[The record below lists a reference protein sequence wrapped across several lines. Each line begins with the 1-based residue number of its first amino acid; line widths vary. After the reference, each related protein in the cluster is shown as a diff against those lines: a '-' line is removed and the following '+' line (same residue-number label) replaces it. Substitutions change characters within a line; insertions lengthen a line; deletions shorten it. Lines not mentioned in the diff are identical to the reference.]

1 MKSFRLLVAAA
12 GMAAA
17 LSAPSFAAD
26 PEPGY
31 VDIGQLMPSA
41 KGEFV
46 EVNLSPGLLK
56 FAAKIASK
64 QEPEAAELIGNL
76 RRVRVNVVSLDD
88 SNRQSTTGQIESV
101 RAKLE
106 SQGWTP
112 MVTVREKEGGDNV
125 TVHAKQKSDD
135 VIEGLVVTV
144 LSEKGEAVF
153 VNIVGT
159 ISADQIATI
168 AEQFDIEPLRHVKVK
183 MHRHH
188 KRDKDAG
195 SDKDEA

>member
-1 MKSFRLLVAAA
+1 MQFMKSLRLLLTAAGVAAA
-12 GMAAA
+12 LAV
-17 LSAPSFAAD
+17 PSFAAES
-26 PEPGY
+26 EPGY
-31 VDIGQLMPSA
+31 VDIGQLVPSA

-56 FAAKIASK
+56 FAAKIAAR
-64 QEPEAAELIGNL
+64 QEPEAAALIGNL
-76 RRVRVNVVSLDD
+76 RRVRVNVVGLDD
-88 SNRQSTTGQIESV
+88 GNRASTVEQFEGI
-101 RAKLE
+101 RRKLE
-106 SQGWTP
+106 AQGWTQ
-112 MVTVREKEGGDNV
+112 MVTVREREGGDNV
-125 TVHAKQKSDD
+125 TVHARQKGDD

-168 AEQFDIEPLRHVKVK
+168 AEQFDIEPLRHVKMK
-183 MHRHH
+183 HRQ
-188 KRDKDAG
+188 DKEPA

>member
-1 MKSFRLLVAAA
+1 MKSLRLLLTAAAVAAA
-12 GMAAA
+12 LAV
-17 LSAPSFAAD
+17 PSFAAES
-26 PEPGY
+26 EPGY
-31 VDIGQLMPSA
+31 VDIGQLVPSA

-56 FAAKIASK
+56 FAAKIAAR
-64 QEPEAAELIGNL
+64 QEPEAAALIGNL
-76 RRVRVNVVSLDD
+76 RRVRVNVVGLDD
-88 SNRQSTTGQIESV
+88 GNRASTVEQFEGI
-101 RAKLE
+101 RRKLE
-106 SQGWTP
+106 AQGWTQ
-112 MVTVREKEGGDNV
+112 MVTVREREGGDNV
-125 TVHAKQKSDD
+125 TVHARQKGDD

-168 AEQFDIEPLRHVKVK
+168 AEQFDIEPLRHVKMK
-183 MHRHH
+183 HRQ
-188 KRDKDAG
+188 DKEPA

>member
-1 MKSFRLLVAAA
+1 MQFMKSLRLLLTAAGVAAA
-12 GMAAA
+12 LAV
-17 LSAPSFAAD
+17 PSFAAES
-26 PEPGY
+26 EPGY
-31 VDIGQLMPSA
+31 VDIGQLVPSA

-56 FAAKIASK
+56 FAAKIAAR
-64 QEPEAAELIGNL
+64 QEPEAAALIGNL
-76 RRVRVNVVSLDD
+76 RRVRVNVIGLDD
-88 SNRQSTTGQIESV
+88 GNRAGTVEQFEGI
-101 RAKLE
+101 RRKLE
-106 SQGWTP
+106 AQGWTQ
-112 MVTVREKEGGDNV
+112 MVTVREREGGDNV
-125 TVHAKQKSDD
+125 TVHARQKGDD

-168 AEQFDIEPLRHVKVK
+168 AEQFDIEPLRHVKLK
-183 MHRHH
+183 HRQ
-188 KRDKDAG
+188 DKEPA